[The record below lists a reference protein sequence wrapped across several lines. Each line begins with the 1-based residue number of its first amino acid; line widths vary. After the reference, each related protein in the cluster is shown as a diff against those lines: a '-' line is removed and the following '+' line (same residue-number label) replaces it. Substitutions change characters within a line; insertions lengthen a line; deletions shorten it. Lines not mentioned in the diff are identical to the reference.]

1 MLQNAFAGQAKRP
14 TGTALSDALGDTQ
27 RLWDRLLTDLKH
39 EFKIDKGEWHT
50 SSIKLGWSLR
60 LTRKKWNIVY
70 LGPREGF
77 FVAAFVLSGNALAA
91 ARNSDLPPRVLEII
105 ANAKRYAEGTA
116 VRVDVK
122 SAEDVDAVIK
132 LAKIKAEN

>member
-1 MLQNAFAGQAKRP
+1 
-14 TGTALSDALGDTQ
+14 
-27 RLWDRLLTDLKH
+27 
-39 EFKIDKGEWHT
+39 
-50 SSIKLGWSLR
+50 
-60 LTRKKWNIVY
+60 
-70 LGPREGF
+70 
-77 FVAAFVLSGNALAA
+77 
-91 ARNSDLPPRVLEII
+91 VLEII